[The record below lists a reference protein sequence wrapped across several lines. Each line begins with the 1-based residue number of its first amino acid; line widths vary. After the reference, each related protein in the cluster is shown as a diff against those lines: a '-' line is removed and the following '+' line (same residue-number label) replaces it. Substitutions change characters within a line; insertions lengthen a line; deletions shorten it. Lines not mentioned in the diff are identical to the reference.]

1 MDAMAK
7 LKPQSKKEM
16 EKYKKISENF
26 IYQ

>member
-1 MDAMAK
+1 MTK
-7 LKPQSKKEM
+7 VKPYSKKEM